1 MAPISKERW
10 FALSLTEQLGNIGS
24 EVGRAAKWQGKDEDS
39 FWGAVT
45 RALELFDITQMD
57 TRWKKRRRE
66 IDRAR
71 ETFAD
76 AVLGGREYK
85 SNLKS
90 LEEYFMLFAL
100 AVQMRSFSNANKA
113 TVDV

>member
-1 MAPISKERW
+1 MASISKERW
-10 FALSLTEQLGNIGS
+10 FTLSLAEQFGNIGS
-24 EVGRAAKWQGKDEDS
+24 EVGRAAKWQNMDDNS
-39 FWGAVT
+39 FWSAVT
-45 RALELFDITQMD
+45 RAFELFDITQMD
-57 TRWKKRRRE
+57 TRWKKRRPE

-90 LEEYFMLFAL
+90 LEKYFMPFAI
-100 AVQMRSFSNANKA
+100 AAQMQSLSNAKKA
-113 TVDV
+113 VLDV

>member
-1 MAPISKERW
+1 MTSISKERW
-10 FALSLTEQLGNIGS
+10 FKLSLAEQLANIGS
-24 EVGRAAKWQGKDEDS
+24 EVGRAAKWQGRDEDS

-57 TRWKKRRRE
+57 TRWKKRRPE

-76 AVLGGREYK
+76 AVLGGLEYK
-85 SNLKS
+85 GDLKNLEK
-90 LEEYFMLFAL
+90 YFMHFAI
-100 AVQMRSFSNANKA
+100 VANTSSK
-113 TVDV
+113 